1 MNYGKHETE
10 KKIKSV
16 NSKAKKYTSRV
27 FLAFLK
33 SLFVLC
39 LFCLVVAGS
48 IGFGMVKGII
58 DNAPDVDIATIV
70 PNEYATTVYDS
81 AGNVTETLVTAG
93 SNREEAS
100 YDELPKNLINA
111 FVAYED
117 ARFWEH
123 NGIDLRSIMRAVKGV
138 LTGDSSAG
146 GGSTITQQLIKN
158 SVFGG
163 GMEKSFGERLERK
176 MQEWYLAVKLDS
188 AMSKEQIITNYLNT
202 INLGSIFF

>member
-1 MNYGKHETE
+1 MLL
-10 KKIKSV
+10 
-16 NSKAKKYTSRV
+16 TSI
-27 FLAFLK
+27 
-33 SLFVLC
+33 S
-39 LFCLVVAGS
+39 
-48 IGFGMVKGII
+48 
-58 DNAPDVDIATIV
+58 
-70 PNEYATTVYDS
+70 VYDS

-163 GMEKSFGERLERK
+163 GMEKSFGEWLERK
-176 MQEWYLAVKLDS
+176 MQEWPSNWTAPCQKSRSLP
-188 AMSKEQIITNYLNT
+188 TT
-202 INLGSIFF
+202 

>member
-1 MNYGKHETE
+1 MYK
-10 KKIKSV
+10 
-16 NSKAKKYTSRV
+16 RQ
-27 FLAFLK
+27 
-33 SLFVLC
+33 
-39 LFCLVVAGS
+39 
-48 IGFGMVKGII
+48 
-58 DNAPDVDIATIV
+58 
-70 PNEYATTVYDS
+70 
-81 AGNVTETLVTAG
+81 
-93 SNREEAS
+93 
-100 YDELPKNLINA
+100 NLINA

-176 MQEWYLAVKLDS
+176 TVSYTHLTMLPPAS
-188 AMSKEQIITNYLNT
+188 
-202 INLGSIFF
+202 